1 MVSDISRLLRRR
13 VGAGNVL
20 EWCVMTHTCVVSLLT
35 NALFLLLRRREM
47 LHKTKPFR
55 GMNKEMHLKLVC
67 LKGQRPPLERQ
78 TVPELAA
85 LLRGC
90 WHQDPDRRPCF
101 DEIAERLHR
110 MRQLAVAA
118 RDDPRGRRSPSLVAW
133 TCLSRP
139 KGPASD
145 DPSSSPSPSPVVSSA
160 AVDKSA
166 EDDTRQAGG
175 QSSNGEVGKSNQEAA
190 QSSKRRWIFKQQSR
204 SASAS
209 SSSSSWF

>member
-85 LLRGC
+85 LLRGK
-90 WHQDPDRRPCF
+90 PAVNAPVLPGPGALERPVWP
-101 DEIAERLHR
+101 L
-110 MRQLAVAA
+110 
-118 RDDPRGRRSPSLVAW
+118 P
-133 TCLSRP
+133 
-139 KGPASD
+139 
-145 DPSSSPSPSPVVSSA
+145 
-160 AVDKSA
+160 
-166 EDDTRQAGG
+166 
-175 QSSNGEVGKSNQEAA
+175 
-190 QSSKRRWIFKQQSR
+190 
-204 SASAS
+204 
-209 SSSSSWF
+209 